1 MTRKSAD
8 FLPGA
13 VPAAPPA
20 APDRPR
26 AGKRTDRHIDRQTD
40 RHIDRT
46 GGAAWPA
53 TASRAALP
61 PDDDGLLYPLSPPP
75 LPWPRVFPQL

>member
-13 VPAAPPA
+13 AQAAPPA

-26 AGKRTDRHIDRQTD
+26 AGKRTDRHID